1 MTTQNLNMKPDGME
15 LVSYKIES
23 LEKRFDKLEV
33 EIKKAIS
40 ELSNSLDTKYVTKER
55 AETLNGEVQAI
66 RDEMKS
72 IKHWFMG
79 IGTAIALTIIGAIM
93 KLILK

>member
-1 MTTQNLNMKPDGME
+1 MNTQNHNTIEGMD
-15 LVSYKIES
+15 LVTYKIES
-23 LEKRFDKLEV
+23 LDKRFDKLEV

-40 ELSNSLDTKYVTKER
+40 ELSNSLETKYVTRER
-55 AETLNGEVQAI
+55 AEALNGEVQAI
-66 RDEMKS
+66 RDEMRS

-79 IGTAIALTIIGAIM
+79 IGTAIALTIVGAIM